1 MSAKP
6 TDRRMQALAL
16 LEQLES
22 GASVRVAKNLDDF
35 HPDAVEI
42 LLGFAFTD
50 VVTRE
55 GIPLKTREMLTVA
68 MLAAMGTAPGQ
79 LEFHIR
85 AALNTGASRDEIVE
99 IVLQVAVYAGIPAA
113 MNAIT
118 AAKAAFT
125 SGWSGS

>member
-6 TDRRMQALAL
+6 TDRRMRALAL

-22 GASVRVAKNLDDF
+22 GASGRVAKNLDDF
-35 HPDAVEI
+35 NPEAVEI

-50 VVTRE
+50 VVARE

-68 MLAAMGTAPGQ
+68 MLAAMGTAAGQ

-85 AALNTGASRDEIVE
+85 AALNTGASHDEIVE
-99 IVLQVAVYAGIPAA
+99 IILQVAVYAGIPAA

-118 AAKAAFT
+118 AAKSAFT
-125 SGWSGS
+125 SR